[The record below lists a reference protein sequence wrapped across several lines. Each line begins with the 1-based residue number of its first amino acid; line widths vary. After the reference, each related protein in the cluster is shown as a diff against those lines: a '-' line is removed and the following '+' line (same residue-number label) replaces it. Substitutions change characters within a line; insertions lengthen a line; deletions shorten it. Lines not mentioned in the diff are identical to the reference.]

1 MMTDWDSLRIV
12 MELEG
17 YDAETIEQTLA
28 KCEGWDLAA
37 AMAGLEAMGDYL
49 RQFVAGAAQSM
60 AELFEAIAGGQ
71 LAPLPA
77 KLPRPPRD
85 TRPKNMAA
93 YRTPRPARVARS
105 SCRKIRR

>member
-1 MMTDWDSLRIV
+1 MIDWNDLRRV

-37 AMAGLEAMGDYL
+37 TMDILEATGAYL
-49 RQFVAGAAQSM
+49 RQLVGEAAQSM

-105 SCRKIRR
+105 SCRKIHR